1 MSAIFKIFR
10 VLFYVFLA
18 AFLIGGFVLVGLQA
32 IGVFM
37 GNGDVV
43 TGVND
48 ALAPWVFGAATLCA
62 LAAFVLGYRPK
73 ARQARKAQAAK
84 EREVEQ
90 ERKQSR
96 E

>member
-18 AFLIGGFVLVGLQA
+18 AFLIGGFVLVGLQ
-32 IGVFM
+32 GLGLVM
-37 GNGDVV
+37 GSGDMV
-43 TGVND
+43 TGVD
-48 ALAPWVFGAATLCA
+48 DKLAPWVFGAATLCA
-62 LAAFVLGYRPK
+62 LAAFVLGYRPE

-84 EREVEQ
+84 EHEIEQ